1 MVYQLPI
8 QAIDYLLFN
17 CTYLRKEVDLLGS
30 TGGGLVRIPSRA
42 RRHGNPVEVL
52 AIQRAE
58 LTIVL
63 DAVDHAWQSLT
74 GDLKQIATAKYR
86 RRMRNR
92 EIEKRYFLSKST
104 LDRKLGC
111 IRAAVAGYLTLVPG
125 AILRRFWGEN
135 GARFEDL
142 VRRR

>member
-1 MVYQLPI
+1 MVYQLPVR
-8 QAIDYLLFN
+8 AIDYLLYN
-17 CTYLRKEVDLLGS
+17 CLYLRKEVDLLGS

-42 RRHGNPVEVL
+42 RRHGSPVEVL

-63 DAVDHAWQSLT
+63 DAVDRAWQSLT
-74 GDLKQIATAKYR
+74 SDLKQIARAKYR

-111 IRAAVAGYLTLVPG
+111 IRAAVAGYLALVPE

-135 GARFEDL
+135 EARFEDL